1 MANAVA
7 AIMPHAQ
14 ERSKQKRDAGL
25 STGLMFSAKRNGD
38 IWINISTSLRAQRS
52 NPESLRGKTLDCFAA
67 LAMTECEEASSRHAA
82 LELILTRNATSPG
95 LVTQR
100 LRLIVAFVLAAGH
113 TAFAAPCQFET
124 QGEGRVVGIVDA
136 RSVRLDD
143 GREVRLTG
151 IEPTAS
157 TRQALTSLLAG
168 RDVTLR
174 GTDDTPDRY
183 GRQGALL
190 FIGESDTSVQAMLLA
205 QGDALVSAE
214 IADKECATALMSS
227 EAEARRQ
234 KKGNWA
240 DPSAIKNA
248 ESPDDILAGKGRFVV
263 VEGKVL
269 SVRQAGAM
277 TYLNFGRNWTHG
289 FAATISKRMVP
300 AFESAGTTLKS
311 LENRYI
317 RVRGWVEGTAGP
329 RIDVLR
335 VGQVELLGASEP
347 IGVRP

>member
-1 MANAVA
+1 
-7 AIMPHAQ
+7 
-14 ERSKQKRDAGL
+14 
-25 STGLMFSAKRNGD
+25 
-38 IWINISTSLRAQRS
+38 
-52 NPESLRGKTLDCFAA
+52 
-67 LAMTECEEASSRHAA
+67 
-82 LELILTRNATSPG
+82 
-95 LVTQR
+95 VTQR
-100 LRLIVAFVLAAGH
+100 LHLIVAFLLVAGQ
-113 TAFAAPCQFET
+113 TAFAAPCQFEA
-124 QGEGRVVGIVDA
+124 QGEGRVAGIVDA

-151 IEPTAS
+151 IEATAT
-157 TRQALTSLLAG
+157 TRQALTSLLIG

-174 GTDDTPDRY
+174 STDDTPDRY

-190 FIGESDTSVQAMLLA
+190 FVGESETSVQAMLLA
-205 QGDALVSAE
+205 QGNALVSAE
-214 IADKECATALMSS
+214 IADKDCAAALTSS

-248 ESPDDILAGKGRFVV
+248 ESPDDILAGIGRFMV

-277 TYLNFGRNWTHG
+277 TYLNFGRNWTRG
-289 FAATISKRMVP
+289 FAVIISKRTVP
-300 AFESAGTTLKS
+300 AFENAGMPLKS
-311 LENRYI
+311 LENRRL

-335 VGQVELLGASEP
+335 VGQIELLGANEP